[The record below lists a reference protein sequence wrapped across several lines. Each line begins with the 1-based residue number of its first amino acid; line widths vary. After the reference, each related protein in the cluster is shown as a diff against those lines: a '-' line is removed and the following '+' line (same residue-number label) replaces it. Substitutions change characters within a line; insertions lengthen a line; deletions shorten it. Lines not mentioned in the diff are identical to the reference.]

1 MCLPLLL
8 LVLPFE
14 PSHHFRVHI
23 PLFQQYIAGCVNSSA
38 GTFVSNNLY
47 SVAFN
52 YVTMQGNS
60 ASVMVTHPTAAYA

>member
-1 MCLPLLL
+1 MIIFVVYLY
-8 LVLPFE
+8 
-14 PSHHFRVHI
+14 I